1 MLFHTASEYGS
12 NATTLSPAFF
22 QMFSLRLCTHVE
34 EAVQNTC
41 CMPIGVFICDA
52 LFACVGLLAIYEKLH
67 VNVFGGSTPTT
78 ASLAPL
84 IRHLDQI
91 DMGQGLPYK
100 DYKPHLD
107 LQSLQPNIH
116 LRRPCG

>member
-1 MLFHTASEYGS
+1 MLFNTCSEYGS
-12 NATTLSPAFF
+12 NATILSPAFLK
-22 QMFSLRLCTHVE
+22 MFSFRLCIDVE
-34 EAVQNTC
+34 EAAQYTC
-41 CMPIGVFICDA
+41 CMPIDVFICVA
-52 LFACVGLLAIYEKLH
+52 LLACVGLLAIYEKLH

-91 DMGQGLPYK
+91 DMGQGIPHK